1 MLILTQDR
9 KGGTLPMLKALRDFF
24 DETFGTATPRTDDP
38 HAIAIA
44 TAALLLEVARVDGG
58 IDAQERDA
66 VMAALR
72 AKFGVT
78 DDEAARL
85 SQLAQEEAAQASDY
99 YQFTSLINERFSPEQ
114 KARVVEILWQ
124 VAYID
129 RKLDAY
135 EEHFIRKIADLLY
148 VPHAV
153 YIATK
158 LRVRD
163 TAA

>member
-1 MLILTQDR
+1 
-9 KGGTLPMLKALRDFF
+9 MLKALRDFF
-24 DETFGTATPRTDDP
+24 DEIFGSTPSRADDP
-38 HAIAIA
+38 HAIAVA

-58 IDAQERDA
+58 IGEQERDA

-85 SQLAQEEAAQASDY
+85 SRLAQEEAAQAADY

-114 KARVVEILWQ
+114 KARVIEVLWR

-129 RKLDAY
+129 GKLDAY

-163 TAA
+163 TST